1 MLLNPSS
8 QDNSHDNSDAS
19 SSMFGTSP
27 VARSDRSRSPRRSFA
42 SSNNGQLDRTPS
54 NSSSVLS
61 MQSNGRSQTF
71 PASLMMTPANRNNDR
86 SESIADSERTA
97 SKSTKSNEGGF
108 VASTFGRLKKKERES
123 SPSLS
128 GGQGDDTEEMSKKKK
143 GLKTILGGLNK
154 HAS

>member
-1 MLLNPSS
+1 
-8 QDNSHDNSDAS
+8 
-19 SSMFGTSP
+19 
-27 VARSDRSRSPRRSFA
+27 
-42 SSNNGQLDRTPS
+42 
-54 NSSSVLS
+54 
-61 MQSNGRSQTF
+61 
-71 PASLMMTPANRNNDR
+71 MMTPANRNNDR